1 MTASVDREV
10 LEQNTPQAAGS
21 DGAVDGAPDPSRQDP
36 PRSIG
41 AVVGGSRWTLVAI
54 LVFAFILRAWN
65 LDWDNGTH
73 LHPDER
79 FWSDVAAN
87 VERPDTWD
95 WGVVLDPDQ
104 SPLNPRVH
112 KPNYVYGTLPL
123 WASEAAAGILM
134 TDNMSWA
141 VAAMDSVGIDVARD
155 EPRDVP
161 IGERLR
167 FNTGYDVDLI
177 GRIMSALIDTA
188 TVGVVYLLAMQLSRR
203 RRSAGVN
210 GVDGVEQPDRAI
222 GLLAAFL
229 QSLTVLHIQ
238 YSHFLGS
245 EPWVA
250 FFVTVVVWGSVKL
263 AQGRGGWPTRLM
275 TAVAL
280 GFAIASKLN
289 GVAAAVAP
297 LVAVLIS
304 VWPELSGFLRGRA
317 RAGWFGRSM
326 RLIDSWL
333 VMGIVAIASYRLAQ
347 PYDFE
352 SGISLIFNDRFQSDV
367 EYLQDINQGG
377 NWPWVQPLV
386 GAAPL
391 LHPLKQLF
399 FWGMGPGLA
408 LAALFG
414 VVRAARRF
422 VVGERVW
429 AIPLAVIGA
438 YFVLVSF
445 QFYAIIR
452 YLQPAYPTMV
462 ALAAIGLVAAWRWA
476 KAVEVAQ
483 KRIARVAQTAVV
495 LSIAATTFW
504 GLAFVNGVYNQENA
518 RLAAGEWMLENLA
531 PEAVVSQQEW
541 DDGLPWGQGSPFG
554 RVTLKPFS
562 FGGDTTEHIELLIDG
577 LDQVDYV
584 IETSNKFYDAL
595 PRTPARFPQMTRY
608 YDTLF
613 DGSLGFELVETF
625 SNPPSLFGIT
635 IDDSNAEEA
644 FTLYDHPT
652 VFIWRKTDTFS
663 VERAHVLLNPDRAR
677 TAVNAIPADAY
688 ANASMLTPDAY
699 QTQQTGSSFSDVHP
713 ANSGSVIAAVSWF
726 VVIQLAAL
734 AVAPTVLLQAGRAA
748 GAVWGLTKILGLL
761 VLGLP
766 VWLLVSWGW
775 FDFSNR
781 LVWAALLVLAL
792 GGLATAVRSAERLEH
807 LWRTHR
813 RTILTA
819 EAVFITIFLAVVAL
833 RAANPDLW
841 HPWRGG
847 EKPMELAYFTA
858 VTGSTTMPPY
868 DPWLAGG
875 SLNYYYFGW
884 FLLSVPTRILG
895 IQPDVAFNL
904 GVATY
909 AAVAATTVFSTTA
922 MLTNLA
928 ARTRPARLSPHTTGL
943 LASLMF
949 LVIGNLDALRQV
961 ITRLRQG
968 MPLSEFDWWDPSR
981 VNKNSSGFEVTEFPA
996 FTVLFADLHP
1006 HFMAMGIF
1014 GLGLA
1019 GCIAL
1024 IERTRQ
1030 GATRTS
1036 WILVIGLG
1044 VGSGVM
1050 RMTHTWDLPTFGL
1063 AAAGAILIGAMA
1075 TRAPAWW
1082 RVRTAVGQLVV
1093 LAVAHTVVTA
1103 PYRGRNQVADS
1114 GFHRSESTTNLDDW
1128 LAHWGLFL
1136 FIAIAYLVLR
1146 VFQLRDRLVTGAATS
1161 TGIIVAA
1168 LVGGVAFHVI
1178 VGSVAAWA
1186 FLGLMAAVLVL
1197 WGELATDRVETA
1209 HVMTAA
1215 MWALGFAVLAGVE
1228 TFTQNADIQRL
1239 NTVFK
1244 FWLQVWHLFAVA
1256 GAFSAMWVLYSLR
1269 LALAQ
1274 SENPVRSLNLG
1285 RKAFAGGLVVLLAAS
1300 MLYPLLSFR
1309 PRSANRIDTT
1319 LGPSLQGQLWLEP
1332 GTTQFGIKDA
1342 FENEFFIDPGLDRPV
1357 IDWLRAN
1364 VEGRPTIVEA
1374 VGGSEYQWWGRIS
1387 INTGLPT
1394 VLGWRWHQDQ
1404 QRTLFNYEVN
1414 ERKRD
1419 VASFFVLTSVAEID
1433 KFLRAYD
1440 VSYVVI
1446 GSVEAAIANPETLRI
1461 FAEHPSLDP
1470 VFQRGDQVIYQVD
1483 KDRLAELRAAD
1494 FAATT
1499 TTG

>member
-1 MTASVDREV
+1 MAGSVDPEV
-10 LEQNTPQAAGS
+10 VEHTPPQVQVSAGTVVTS
-21 DGAVDGAPDPSRQDP
+21 RPGTGAPSGFSFTR
-36 PRSIG
+36 
-41 AVVGGSRWTLVAI
+41 SRWTLAAI
-54 LVFAFILRAWN
+54 LVFAFVLRAWN

-123 WASEAAAGILM
+123 WASEAAAGVLM
-134 TDNMSWA
+134 TDNMSWSLT
-141 VAAMDSVGIDVARD
+141 AMDSVGIDVLRD
-155 EPRDVP
+155 APPETPVN
-161 IGERLR
+161 ERLR

-177 GRIMSALIDTA
+177 GRLLSAFIDTA
-188 TVGVVYLLAMQLSRR
+188 TVGVVYLLAMQLSRWR
-203 RRSAGVN
+203 RGS
-210 GVDGVEQPDRAI
+210 DGVEGPDRQV

-229 QSLTVLHIQ
+229 QALTVLHIQ

-263 AQGRGGWPTRLM
+263 AQGRGGWSTRLI

-280 GFAIASKLN
+280 GFAIGSKLN

-297 LVAVLIS
+297 VVAVLIAI
-304 VWPELSGFLRGRA
+304 WPELSEFLRGRA
-317 RAGWFGRSM
+317 RPGWFGRSM
-326 RLIDSWL
+326 RVIDSWL
-333 VMGIVAIASYRLAQ
+333 VMAIVAIAAYRLAQ

-352 SGISLIFNDRFQSDV
+352 AGISLIFNDRFQSDV

-386 GAAPL
+386 GATPL

-408 LAALFG
+408 LAAILG
-414 VVRAARRF
+414 GVRALRRF
-422 VVGERVW
+422 QMGERFW

-445 QFYAIIR
+445 QFYAIVR

-462 ALAAIGLVAAWRWA
+462 AMAGIGLVAAWRWA
-476 KAVEVAQ
+476 KAAQVAQ
-483 KRIARVAQTAVV
+483 QRVARAVQAAVV
-495 LSIAATTFW
+495 LSVAATTFW
-504 GLAFVNGVYNQENA
+504 GLAFVNGVYNQENS
-518 RLAAGEWMLENLA
+518 RLAAGEWMLENLPA
-531 PEAVVSQQEW
+531 ESVVSQQEW
-541 DDGLPWGQGSPFG
+541 DDGLPWGQPSPFG

-562 FGGDTTEHIELLIDG
+562 FGGDTPEHIELLIDG

-595 PRTPARFPQMTRY
+595 PRTPARFPQMTEY
-608 YDTLF
+608 YEVLF
-613 DGSLGFELVETF
+613 DGSLGFELIETF

-652 VFIWRKTDTFS
+652 VFIWQKTDEFS
-663 VERAHVLLNPDRAR
+663 VERAYELLNPDRAR
-677 TAVNAIPADAY
+677 TALNAIPADAY
-688 ANASMLTPDAY
+688 ANASMLTPEAY
-699 QTQQTGSSFSDVHP
+699 ETQQTGSSFSDVHA
-713 ANSGSVIAAVSWF
+713 ANAGSLVSAVSWF
-726 VVIQLAAL
+726 VVIQLAAF
-734 AVAPTVLLQAGRAA
+734 AVAPTLLLCAGRSA
-748 GAVWGLTKILGLL
+748 GAVWGFTKILGLI
-761 VLGLP
+761 VLALP
-766 VWLLVSWGW
+766 VWLVVSWGW
-775 FDFSNR
+775 FEFSNR
-781 LVWAALLVLAL
+781 LVWVALLLLAL
-792 GGLATAVRSAERLEH
+792 GGIVSAVRSADRLEA
-807 LWRTHR
+807 LWRQHR

-819 EAVFITIFLAVVAL
+819 EAVFVSIFLAVVAL

-858 VTGSTTMPPY
+858 VTGSTTLPPY

-884 FLLSVPTRILG
+884 FLLAVPTRILS
-895 IQPDVAFNL
+895 IQPDIAFNL
-904 GVATY
+904 GVATF
-909 AAVAATTVFSTTA
+909 AAIAAASVFSTTA
-922 MLTNLA
+922 MLTDLTN
-928 ARTRPARLSPHTTGL
+928 RNRSVRLSPHTTGL

-949 LVIGNLDALRQV
+949 LVVGNLDALRQV
-961 ITRLRQG
+961 VTRLREG
-968 MPLSEFDWWDPSR
+968 LPLSDFDWWDPSR

-1030 GATRTS
+1030 GKTRSS
-1036 WILVIGLG
+1036 WLLAIGLG

-1050 RMTHTWDLPTFGL
+1050 RMTHTWDLPTFGI
-1063 AAAGAILIGAMA
+1063 AAAGAVVLGAIA
-1075 TRAPAWW
+1075 ADGPGWW
-1082 RVRTAVGQLVV
+1082 RVRTALGQLV
-1093 LAVAHTVVTA
+1093 AVAAAHMIVTA
-1103 PYRGRNQVADS
+1103 PYRGANQVADS

-1128 LAHWGLFL
+1128 IAHWGLFL
-1136 FIAIAYLVLR
+1136 FIAIAYLALR
-1146 VFQLRDRLVTGAATS
+1146 LFQLRDRLAEGLATS
-1161 TGIIVAA
+1161 IFLAIVAG
-1168 LVGGVAFHVI
+1168 VGCVGFHVV

-1197 WGELATDRVETA
+1197 WGETLTDRIETA

-1215 MWALGFAVLAGVE
+1215 MWALGFAVLTGVE

-1256 GAFSAMWVLYSLR
+1256 GAFGAMWVLYSLR
-1269 LALAQ
+1269 LAMAQ
-1274 SENPVRSLNLG
+1274 TESPSLRLG
-1285 RKAFAGGLVVLLAAS
+1285 IGRRVFASGLVVLLGVS

-1332 GTTQFGIKDA
+1332 GITQFGVKDA
-1342 FENEFFIDPGLDRPV
+1342 FENEFFFDPGLDRPV
-1357 IDWLRAN
+1357 IDWLRDN

-1374 VGGSEYQWWGRIS
+1374 VGGAEYQWWGRIS

-1419 VASFFVLTSVAEID
+1419 VASFYVLTSVEEID

-1446 GSVEAAIANPETLRI
+1446 GAVEAAIANPETLQI

-1470 VFQRGDQVIYQVD
+1470 VFTRGDQVIYEVEKQT
-1483 KDRLAELRAAD
+1483 LAQRQGAEVALGSD
-1494 FAATT
+1494 
-1499 TTG
+1499 

>member
-1 MTASVDREV
+1 VAARVDPEV
-10 LEQNTPQAAGS
+10 LDPAAPQAAVPAS
-21 DGAVDGAPDPSRQDP
+21 ELDAPRPEPVASSGFSFTR
-36 PRSIG
+36 
-41 AVVGGSRWTLVAI
+41 SRWTLVAI
-54 LVFAFILRAWN
+54 LLFAFILRAWN
-65 LDWDNGTH
+65 LDWDRGTH

-87 VERPDTWD
+87 VERPDVWEWD
-95 WGVVLDPDQ
+95 IVLDPEV

-123 WASEAAAGILM
+123 WASEAAAGVLM
-134 TDNMSWA
+134 TDQMTWA
-141 VAAMDSVGIDVARD
+141 VAAIDSVGIDVARA
-155 EPRDVP
+155 EPAEAP
-161 IGERLR
+161 INERLR
-167 FNTGYDVDLI
+167 FNTGFDVTII
-177 GRIMSALIDTA
+177 GRLMSALVDTA
-188 TVGVVYLLAMQLSRR
+188 TVGVVYLLAVQLSRR
-203 RRSAGVN
+203 RREG
-210 GVDGVEQPDRAI
+210 GDVEGPDRQV

-229 QSLTVLHIQ
+229 QALTVLHIQ

-250 FFVTVVVWGSVKL
+250 LFVTIVVWGSVKL
-263 AQGRGGWPTRLM
+263 AQGRGGWRTRVI

-280 GFAIASKLN
+280 GFAIGSKLN
-289 GVAAAVAP
+289 GVAAVVAP
-297 LVAVLIS
+297 VVAVLIA
-304 VWPELSGFLRGRA
+304 VWPEVSEALRGRGQ
-317 RAGWFGRSM
+317 RGWFGRSM
-326 RLIDSWL
+326 RKLDAWL
-333 VMGIVAIASYRLAQ
+333 VMAIVAIAAYRLAQ

-386 GAAPL
+386 GATPL
-391 LHPLKQLF
+391 LHPLKQVFL
-399 FWGMGPGLA
+399 WGMGPGLA
-408 LAALFG
+408 LAAIFG
-414 VVRAARRF
+414 IVRAIQRF
-422 VVGERVW
+422 FAGERVW

-438 YFVLVSF
+438 YLVLVSF

-476 KAVEVAQ
+476 AAAEIDQRK
-483 KRIARVAQTAVV
+483 IARVAQGAVV
-495 LSIAATTFW
+495 LSVAATTFW
-504 GLAFVNGVYNQENA
+504 GLAFVNGVYNQDNA
-518 RLAAGEWMLENLA
+518 RLAAGDWMLENLPA
-531 PEAVVSQQEW
+531 ESVVSQQEW
-541 DDGLPWGQGSPFG
+541 DDGLPWGQPSPFG

-562 FGGDTTEHIELLIDG
+562 FGGDTPEHIELLIDG

-595 PRTPARFPQMTRY
+595 PRTPARFPQMTEY
-608 YDTLF
+608 YEVLF
-613 DGSLGFELVETF
+613 DGSLGFELIETF

-652 VFIWRKTDTFS
+652 VFIWQKTDDFS
-663 VERAHVLLNPDRAR
+663 VQRAYELLNPDRAR
-677 TAVNAIPADAY
+677 TAVNAIPGDAY
-688 ANASMLTPDAY
+688 ANASMLTPAAY
-699 QTQQTGSSFSDVHP
+699 ETQQTGSSFSDVHS
-713 ANSGSVIAAVSWF
+713 ANPGSLVAAVSWF
-726 VVIQLAAL
+726 VIMQLAAL
-734 AVAPTVLLQAGRAA
+734 AVAPTLMLHAGRSA
-748 GAVWGLTKILGLL
+748 GAVWGLTKILGLI

-775 FDFSNR
+775 FEFSSG
-781 LVWAALLVLAL
+781 LVWAALLALAL
-792 GGLATAVRSAERLEH
+792 GGLVTAVRSADRLEA

-819 EAVFITIFLAVVAL
+819 EAVFVTIFLAVLAL

-858 VTGSTTMPPY
+858 VTGSTTFPPY

-909 AAVAATTVFSTTA
+909 AAIAAATVFSTTA
-922 MLTNLA
+922 MLTDLA
-928 ARTRPARLSPHTTGL
+928 GRSRSVRLSPHTTGL

-961 ITRLRQG
+961 ITRLREG
-968 MPLSEFDWWDPSR
+968 LPLSDFDWWDPSR
-981 VNKNSSGFEVTEFPA
+981 VNKNSSGFEVTEFPS

-1036 WILVIGLG
+1036 WMLVIGLG
-1044 VGSGVM
+1044 IGSGIM

-1063 AAAGAILIGAMA
+1063 AAAGAVVLGAIA
-1075 TRAPAWW
+1075 ADGPTWW
-1082 RVRTAVGQLVV
+1082 RTRTAVAQLVT
-1093 LAVAHTVVTA
+1093 LAAAHMIVTA
-1103 PYRGRNQVADS
+1103 PYRGANQVADS

-1128 LAHWGLFL
+1128 IAHWGLFL
-1136 FIAIAYLVLR
+1136 FIAIAYLALR
-1146 VFQLRDRLVTGAATS
+1146 LFQLRDRLVQGVATS
-1161 TGIIVAA
+1161 TAMLIVAGIGWLA
-1168 LVGGVAFHVI
+1168 LHRV

-1197 WGELATDRVETA
+1197 WGEILTDRIETA

-1215 MWALGFAVLAGVE
+1215 MWALGFAVLTGVE
-1228 TFTQNADIQRL
+1228 SFTQNADIQRL

-1256 GAFSAMWVLYSLR
+1256 GAFAAMWVLYSLR
-1269 LALAQ
+1269 LAVSAV
-1274 SENPVRSLNLG
+1274 ERPSLRLRFG
-1285 RKAFAGGLVVLLAAS
+1285 RRVFAGGLVVLLVVS

-1332 GTTQFGIKDA
+1332 GTTTFGIKDA

-1357 IDWLRAN
+1357 IEWLQAN

-1374 VGGSEYQWWGRIS
+1374 VGGAEYQWWGRIS

-1440 VSYVVI
+1440 VSYIVI
-1446 GSVEAAIANPETLRI
+1446 GSVEAAIADPETLRI
-1461 FAEHPSLDP
+1461 FAEHPSLEA
-1470 VFQRGDQVIYQVD
+1470 VFQRGDQVIYEVE
-1483 KDRLAELRAAD
+1483 KRTLAQRSANEFALGAD
-1494 FAATT
+1494 
-1499 TTG
+1499 